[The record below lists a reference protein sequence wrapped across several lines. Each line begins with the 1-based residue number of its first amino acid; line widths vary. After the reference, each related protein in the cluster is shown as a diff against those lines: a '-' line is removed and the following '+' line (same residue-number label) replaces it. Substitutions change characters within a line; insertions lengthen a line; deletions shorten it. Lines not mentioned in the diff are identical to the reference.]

1 MALTTA
7 EVQALRRLSEL
18 MNRASGQ
25 ESLRDLLDLIVEGA
39 ADVVGFRVAA
49 ISLLQPDGDLEVVAV
64 AGDPSAREELMG
76 RRTPRSNLDAEFEV
90 AEQWG
95 TLRFVPAERLPAMA
109 QPGWVTSAWDEPAIG
124 SPDAWDPQ
132 DTLFAPFYDISGTM
146 LGIISVDLP
155 LSGRRPGE
163 VQQGMLEVFANQAG
177 IAINGAQQRWAL
189 AEQVRLASAVRQIAR
204 TSQRELEPARA
215 LDAVVDPILEGLN
228 CSALWIRV
236 LASDNDKPADSVVT
250 HSGQRTHSPPADLVE
265 LATRIAQR
273 CWQDHTA
280 AFIRDGVAHPEDLLT
295 PQEVGRVMAVIAPA
309 NAMML
314 APIGSGSECLGYVV
328 MTRDPQARAWSDAEA
343 AAALEMGRDLGRSIV
358 NARLLALERRV
369 ASRLRQADR
378 AKTSLFSTVSHEL
391 KNPLASIVGHLEL
404 LREDPET
411 DPAWS
416 LGVMERNTHR
426 LQTLVDDLLT
436 LSRVSDPDRPLMR
449 SRVDLAELTQG
460 AVDMFTPQAAQSGV
474 VLSNELVHGAAV
486 VSGSPDELGR
496 VVENLV
502 SNAVKFSPDHGAVTL
517 RTRRHRDTVELVCA
531 DEGLGISEQ
540 DQLQLFTEFFRST
553 NPAALDVPG
562 TGLGLSIVGR
572 IISRHGGNI
581 SVESALGQGTTFRVV
596 LPAG

>member
-1 MALTTA
+1 MAVTTA

-49 ISLLQPDGDLEVVAV
+49 ISLIQPDGDLEVVAV
-64 AGDPSAREELMG
+64 AGDAGARQELMG
-76 RRTPRSNLDAEFEV
+76 RHTPRSNLDAEFEV
-90 AEQWG
+90 AAQWG

-109 QPGWVTSAWDEPAIG
+109 QPGWVTSAWDGPAVG
-124 SPDAWDPQ
+124 TPDAWDPQ
-132 DTLFAPFYDISGTM
+132 DTLFAPFYDVSGTM

-163 VQQGMLEVFANQAG
+163 VQQGLLEVFANQAG
-177 IAINGAQQRWAL
+177 IAINGARQRWAL
-189 AEQVRLASAVRQIAR
+189 AEQVRLAAAVKQVAR

-215 LDAVVDPILEGLN
+215 LDAVVDPILQSLD

-236 LASDNDKPADSVVT
+236 LASDHDEPADSVVT
-250 HSGQRTHSPPADLVE
+250 HSGQRTHTPPSQLVE
-265 LATRIAQR
+265 LANRIAEQ

-280 AFIRDGVAHPEDLLT
+280 GFIRDQVAQPEGLLSDE
-295 PQEVGRVMAVIAPA
+295 EVGRVLAVIAPA
-309 NAMML
+309 GTMML
-314 APIGSGSECLGYVV
+314 APIGSGSECLGHLV
-328 MTRDPQARAWSDAEA
+328 MTRDAQARAWSDAEA
-343 AAALEMGRDLGRSIV
+343 AAALEMGRDLGRAIV

-369 ASRLRQADR
+369 ASQLRQADR

-404 LREDPET
+404 LREDPGA

-436 LSRVSDPDRPLMR
+436 LSRVSDPDRPLLR
-449 SRVDLAELTQG
+449 SRVDLAELTQE
-460 AVDMFTPQAAQSGV
+460 AVDMFTPQAAQVGV
-474 VLSNELVHGAAV
+474 ALCSELVQGNAV

-496 VVENLV
+496 VVANLV
-502 SNAVKFSPDHGAVTL
+502 SNAVKFSPEQGAVTL

-531 DEGLGISEQ
+531 DQGLGISEQ
-540 DQLQLFTEFFRST
+540 DQRQLFTEFFRST

-562 TGLGLSIVGR
+562 TGLGLTIVGR
-572 IISRHGGNI
+572 IVSRHGGNI
-581 SVESALGQGTTFRVV
+581 SVESTLGRGTTFTVV
-596 LPAG
+596 LPAA